1 MAKKEDARLSVQ
13 EDLWQWGL
21 KDPARVIA
29 GFALCLAY
37 LTDPVE
43 SDLTP
48 RKIKS
53 VLLKVVKRIKKAGG
67 GIPT

>member
-29 GFALCLAY
+29 GFVLCLAY
-37 LTDPVE
+37 
-43 SDLTP
+43 P

-53 VLLKVVKRIKKAGG
+53 VLLKVAKRLKEAKG